1 MDDIIKE
8 FLAATQ
14 EDLNRIED
22 QLRAIQAGE
31 AVSEEALNEL
41 SSSICAIK
49 HRAASAE
56 FRKTEALA
64 DGAHVLIDE
73 ISLVREPPPPVVLSS
88 IQQCISAIDENL
100 KSISTTSKESER
112 DYADLLDSL
121 RDLVVGHSA
130 ATPPSDLQADSPR
143 STDANRPTEFALVN
157 ESLDLTLNDIA
168 ALLMQLDEQNT
179 EGAGTLSQA
188 LVRLVDCRTFRP
200 DDEAVARLAADK
212 LDQLGRGEAP
222 DPDAAL
228 AEIGSLITTLTQ
240 EEDGRES
247 EIPQQAAPALDLTFS
262 LPADA
267 DLDLLSEFVTES
279 KELIN
284 EAESALL
291 SLEIDPENAEAVNTV
306 FRGFHTV
313 KGTSGFLGLP
323 VVSELAHRAESL
335 LSRVRNHEIRFE
347 GGYADLALRS
357 VDVLKS
363 LVEQV
368 EGGASGKAME
378 LPDGVAELLDLLDR
392 SEQQPPPL
400 IDEEATPSAGLRI
413 GDILVASRKVDRQ
426 KIDEVAA
433 SKGEEP
439 LGVALVK
446 SKAATLAD
454 VAKALRTQQRM
465 AAGERSTEST
475 VRVRMERLDKLIDMV
490 GELVIAQSMVA
501 QDSIVLQGNHHD
513 LAKKVSHA
521 SKIVRELQDLS
532 MSMRMV
538 PFRATFQR
546 VTRVVR
552 DLARK
557 SRKQI
562 DFQTLGE
569 ETEIDRNMVDLITD
583 PLIHMVRN
591 AVDHGIELPEERSFS
606 DKPDVGTI
614 RLSAYH
620 SGGNV
625 VVELEDDGRGLDREK
640 IVKKAMETGL
650 LESDMGL
657 SDNDIY
663 SLLFAPGFST
673 ATEITDVSGRGV
685 GLDVVKRNVEA
696 LRGRIE
702 VVSTLGE
709 GCKFSLRLPLTLAIT
724 DGMLVRVGSEHY
736 IVPTVSIHLSFRP
749 SSSALSTV
757 AGKGD
762 LVMLRGE
769 IMPLFRLHRLFD
781 IKDAIEDPTRGLL
794 VVVGDGNRRCALLV
808 DELLGQ
814 QQVVAKSL
822 GRGLGK
828 IHGVSGGAILGDGKV
843 GLILDTL
850 EIAAL
855 ARMIGTGTDRTE
867 AEVSPAARAI

>member
-1 MDDIIKE
+1 M
-8 FLAATQ
+8 
-14 EDLNRIED
+14 
-22 QLRAIQAGE
+22 
-31 AVSEEALNEL
+31 
-41 SSSICAIK
+41 
-49 HRAASAE
+49 
-56 FRKTEALA
+56 
-64 DGAHVLIDE
+64 
-73 ISLVREPPPPVVLSS
+73 
-88 IQQCISAIDENL
+88 
-100 KSISTTSKESER
+100 
-112 DYADLLDSL
+112 
-121 RDLVVGHSA
+121 
-130 ATPPSDLQADSPR
+130 
-143 STDANRPTEFALVN
+143 
-157 ESLDLTLNDIA
+157 
-168 ALLMQLDEQNT
+168 
-179 EGAGTLSQA
+179 
-188 LVRLVDCRTFRP
+188 
-200 DDEAVARLAADK
+200 
-212 LDQLGRGEAP
+212 
-222 DPDAAL
+222 
-228 AEIGSLITTLTQ
+228 
-240 EEDGRES
+240 
-247 EIPQQAAPALDLTFS
+247 
-262 LPADA
+262 
-267 DLDLLSEFVTES
+267 
-279 KELIN
+279 
-284 EAESALL
+284 
-291 SLEIDPENAEAVNTV
+291 NTV
-306 FRGFHTV
+306 FRAFHTV

-335 LSRVRNHEIRFE
+335 FSRVRNHEIRFE

-357 VDVLKS
+357 VDLLKF
-363 LVEQV
+363 LIEQI
-368 EGGASGKAME
+368 EGGACGKTMQ
-378 LPDGVAELLDLLDR
+378 LPAGLSDLLSLLTR
-392 SEQQPPPL
+392 SEKQSIQPS
-400 IDEEATPSAGLRI
+400 DEDQTPSEHLRI
-413 GDILVASRKVDRQ
+413 GDILVASHKADREKVDA
-426 KIDEVAA
+426 VAA
-433 SKGEEP
+433 SKGAEP

-454 VAKALRTQQRM
+454 VAKALRTQQRI
-465 AAGERSTEST
+465 AAGEKSAEST
-475 VRVRMERLDKLIDMV
+475 VRVRMERLDRLIDMV

-501 QDSIVLQGNHHD
+501 QDTVVLHGSHHD

-557 SRKQI
+557 SGKQI
-562 DFQTLGE
+562 DFETRGE

-591 AVDHGIELPEERSFS
+591 AVDHGIEPPEERSFAG
-606 DKPDVGTI
+606 KAEIGTI

-640 IVKKAMETGL
+640 IVQKAVETGL

-657 SDNDIY
+657 SDNDVY

-702 VVSTLGE
+702 VVSTTGE
-709 GCKFSLRLPLTLAIT
+709 SCKFSLRLPLTLAIT

-736 IVPTVSIHLSFRP
+736 IVPTASIHLSFRP
-749 SSSALSTV
+749 SRSALSTV

-769 IMPLFRLHRLFD
+769 IMPMFRLHRLFE
-781 IKDAIEDPTRGLL
+781 IQGAIEDPTRGLL
-794 VVVGDGNRRCALLV
+794 VVVGDGSRRCALLV

-855 ARMIGTGTDRTE
+855 ARMVGTGAERTE
-867 AEVSPAARAI
+867 METSPAAKAI